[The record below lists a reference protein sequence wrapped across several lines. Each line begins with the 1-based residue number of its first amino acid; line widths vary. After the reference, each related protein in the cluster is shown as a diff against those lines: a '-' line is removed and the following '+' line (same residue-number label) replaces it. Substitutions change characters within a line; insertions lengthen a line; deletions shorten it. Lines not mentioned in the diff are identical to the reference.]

1 MDYKDGDMEI
11 LVTLLH
17 QYLEGRVAK
26 VEEGHEKRMRDIY
39 WMDKEMNEV
48 HLMFKN
54 VLDLE
59 KQAIHQL
66 HVQVGSKNEGGGV
79 SKQTKYRVKSKPK
92 GQCNNANA
100 NISNNVNNNV
110 NNSKAVKED
119 SIISVIIHNTDNT
132 DNTNNANNNN
142 CNNRYQNIFNND
154 IDYSKP
160 QTQSKTIKHFKPK
173 RQQKGY
179 IKPINTTINRNRN
192 NPPTSMQTLLKLYN
206 TNAFN
211 PSTTQ
216 YAFVPSSNTTDNTA
230 YETNEHLPLNFNA
243 AYRKPPPKPHK
254 PPSKPPTTDVTALLA
269 LHKRKVTLTLS
280 TNIANIICFLPV
292 QDQYTY
298 TKLTKQ
304 TMKAFFEMI
313 THQLQQRLLPLQR
326 RIDKLLYVNSLSA
339 LTAPISAFALSSSA
353 FKALELLNQKAYYT
367 AFHATRVVNA
377 EVLLVYKV
385 YFMLR
390 NNNDDI
396 VNVSDKDEL
405 WLKVREYFIWE
416 RKDMALGQFVQSEIR
431 NMDYSDKN
439 IYRMKLFCK
448 PHVDVLNP
456 LYYSKMCPTT
466 GVFAFLVKEVLE
478 YMGVVGGS
486 ERRKYRNIKYE
497 MSLTEGKIEKIK
509 EFVGRLK

>member
-1 MDYKDGDMEI
+1 MMDYKDGDKEI

-17 QYLEGRVAK
+17 QCLEGRVAK
-26 VEEGHEKRMRDIY
+26 VEEGHEKCMRDIY

-66 HVQVGSKNEGGGV
+66 HMQVGNKNEGVTAV
-79 SKQTKYRVKSKPK
+79 SKQTKYKSKSKPK
-92 GQCNNANA
+92 LKSEYNTNTN
-100 NISNNVNNNV
+100 NNVNTNGNS
-110 NNSKAVKED
+110 NNSKAVKQD
-119 SIISVIIHNTDNT
+119 SITSVIIHNTDNT
-132 DNTNNANNNN
+132 NNNDNN

-154 IDYSKP
+154 IDFSKP
-160 QTQSKTIKHFKPK
+160 QTQSKSVKHFKPK

-179 IKPINTTINRNRN
+179 IKPTTTAINRN

-230 YETNEHLPLNFNA
+230 YETNEVLPINFNA
-243 AYRKPPPKPHK
+243 VYRHPPPKPHK
-254 PPSKPPTTDVTALLA
+254 TLIKPPTTDVTVLLA
-269 LHKRKVTLTLS
+269 LRKRKVISTLS

-298 TKLTKQ
+298 TKLTRQ
-304 TMKAFFEMI
+304 TMKAFFDMV

-339 LTAPISAFALSSSA
+339 LKAPINAFVLSSSA

-367 AFHATRVVNA
+367 AFHATRVVNE

-390 NNNDDI
+390 NNNDAI
-396 VNVSDKDEL
+396 VNGSDKDEL

-416 RKDMALGQFVQSEIR
+416 RKDLALGQFVQSEIR

-439 IYRMKLFCK
+439 IYKVKLFCK
-448 PHVDVLNP
+448 PHVNVLNP

-478 YMGVVGGS
+478 YMGVVGGT
-486 ERRKYRNIKYE
+486 ERRKYRNIRYE
-497 MSLTEGKIEKIK
+497 MSLIEEKIEKIK
-509 EFVGRLK
+509 EFVERLK

>member
-1 MDYKDGDMEI
+1 MMDYKDGDKEV
-11 LVTLLH
+11 LVTLL
-17 QYLEGRVAK
+17 QQCLEGRVTK
-26 VEEGHEKRMRDIY
+26 VEEGHEKCMRDIY
-39 WMDKEMNEV
+39 CMHKEMNEV

-54 VLDLE
+54 VLDLQ
-59 KQAIHQL
+59 KQFIHQQ
-66 HVQVGSKNEGGGV
+66 HMQMHMQMAVAA
-79 SKQTKYRVKSKPK
+79 KQMKCKSKPK
-92 GQCNNANA
+92 VKVKCEYTD
-100 NISNNVNNNV
+100 NNVNSCNS
-110 NNSKAVKED
+110 NSKAVKQD
-119 SIISVIIHNTDNT
+119 SITSVIIHNSDNT
-132 DNTNNANNNN
+132 YNTNSTSNN

-160 QTQSKTIKHFKPK
+160 QTQSKSVKVKHFKPK

-179 IKPINTTINRNRN
+179 IKPITTTTTTINRN

-230 YETNEHLPLNFNA
+230 YETNEVLPINFNA
-243 AYRKPPPKPHK
+243 IYRHPPPKPHK
-254 PPSKPPTTDVTALLA
+254 PLIKPPTTDVTVLLA
-269 LHKRKVTLTLS
+269 LRKRKVTSTLS

-292 QDQYTY
+292 QDQYVY
-298 TKLTKQ
+298 TKLTRQ
-304 TMKAFFEMI
+304 TMKAFFEMV

-339 LTAPISAFALSSSA
+339 LTAPINAFALSSSA

-367 AFHATRVVNA
+367 AFHAARVANA

-390 NNNDDI
+390 NNNEAI
-396 VNVSDKDEL
+396 VNGSDKDEL
-405 WLKVREYFIWE
+405 WLKVREYFIWQ
-416 RKDMALGQFVQSEIR
+416 RKDMSLGQFVQSEIR
-431 NMDYSDKN
+431 EMDYSDKN
-439 IYRMKLFCK
+439 IYKVKLFCK
-448 PHVDVLNP
+448 PHVNVLNP

-478 YMGVVGGS
+478 YMGVVGGT
-486 ERRKYRNIKYE
+486 ERRKYRNVRYE
-497 MSLTEGKIEKIK
+497 MSLIEEKIEKIK
-509 EFVGRLK
+509 QFVERLK